1 MFGEFMWQRF
11 CFTGNVADYL
21 VYKEAESEE
30 AGFIEDGA
38 PGAACAGI
46 AHREYKKG
54 RLCGPYP

>member
-38 PGAACAGI
+38 SAQLVLA
-46 AHREYKKG
+46 
-54 RLCGPYP
+54 